1 MMYGQSIDDGETTQG
16 HIPRL
21 LGLYMFLLAT
31 TLYEVF
37 LHLFLMLYGLDM
49 CCFSLTLLE
58 FSMVTLASDKLV
70 ILWTQDNFELNCS
83 THCHC
88 HIMSL
93 LSCEMPQSLQ
103 ALVD

>member
-37 LHLFLMLYGLDM
+37 YHLFLMLYGIGYV
-49 CCFSLTLLE
+49 LL
-58 FSMVTLASDKLV
+58 
-70 ILWTQDNFELNCS
+70 
-83 THCHC
+83 
-88 HIMSL
+88 
-93 LSCEMPQSLQ
+93 
-103 ALVD
+103 